1 MRTTARRYIDA
12 TEETTAKLAK
22 QFGVT
27 EKFVYMCLT
36 YRRGT
41 DTEKGRK
48 IRFTAVAHLGA
59 KPMLHV
65 PECETLHEVT
75 EDGREIMRQVFD
87 NGAVL
92 RADKRTGEAWVTDRK
107 GVTVEHRDCVDVL
120 ELTELQLIAE
130 KL

>member
-41 DTEKGRK
+41 DTKKGRK

>member
-1 MRTTARRYIDA
+1 MKTTARRYIDA
-12 TEETTAKLAK
+12 TEEATAKLAK

-75 EDGREIMRQVFD
+75 EDGREIMRQGFD

-92 RADKRTGEAWVTDRK
+92 RADKRSGEAWVTDRR
-107 GVTVEHRDCVDVL
+107 GTVVARRERVSVPDL
-120 ELTELQLIAE
+120 SELQLIAE